1 MTTEYQIILCTFPQF
16 ALAEQCAHDL
26 VAQHLAACVN
36 ILPAMTSVYA
46 WQGEIKTAQEHL
58 LIIKAETNQYRAIE
72 NWLKSTHPYEVPEI
86 IALPIAQGLP
96 DYLNWISSCH
106 VTS

>member
-16 ALAEQCAHDL
+16 DFAKQCAHDL
-26 VAQHLAACVN
+26 VEQKLAACVN
-36 ILPAMTSVYA
+36 ILPLMTSVYA
-46 WQGEIKTAQEHL
+46 WQGNIETAQEHL
-58 LIIKAETNQYRAIE
+58 LIIKTQTNQYAMIE
-72 NWLKSTHPYEVPEI
+72 NWLKSNHPYEVPEI